1 MIYNMNITK
10 KSQSKRPDQLFKLP
24 QDNIGQEKVR
34 VSDEKFAEFERR
46 VMEADKRG
54 KWKKV

>member
-1 MIYNMNITK
+1 MNITK

-24 QDNIGQEKVR
+24 QDSIGQEKVR

-46 VMEADKRG
+46 VMEADKKG